1 MNQPSI
7 TVTETDYD
15 RIDALLDEAGETVP
29 GIREL
34 RAELDRAHVV
44 ASADIPDDVVTMNST
59 ITFENIDSG
68 KRFEMALVYPK
79 SIDGSPG
86 KVSIL
91 APVGSALLGLAVD
104 QVIQWQVP
112 GGDALRLRI
121 LDVQNQPEAR
131 YR

>member
-1 MNQPSI
+1 MKQPPI

-15 RIDALLDEAGETVP
+15 RIDALLDETGDAVP

-34 RAELDRAHVV
+34 RTELERAHVV
-44 ASADIPDDVVTMNST
+44 ASEDIPENVATMNST
-59 ITFENIDSG
+59 IAFENVDSG
-68 KRFEMALVYPK
+68 KRFELTLVYPRD
-79 SIDGSPG
+79 IDGSPG

-104 QVIQWQVP
+104 QEIQWQVP
-112 GGDALRLRI
+112 GGNALRLRV

>member
-1 MNQPSI
+1 MNQPPI

-15 RIDALLDEAGETVP
+15 RIDALLDETGETVP

-34 RAELDRAHVV
+34 RAELDRANVV
-44 ASADIPDDVVTMNST
+44 ASDKISANVVTMNST

-68 KRFEMALVYPK
+68 KHFEMALVYPK
-79 SIDGSPG
+79 DIDGRPD

-112 GGDALRLRI
+112 GGDTLELRV